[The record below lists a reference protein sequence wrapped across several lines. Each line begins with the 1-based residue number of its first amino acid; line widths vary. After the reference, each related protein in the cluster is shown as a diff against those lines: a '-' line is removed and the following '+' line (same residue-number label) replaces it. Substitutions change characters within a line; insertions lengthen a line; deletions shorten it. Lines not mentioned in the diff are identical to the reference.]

1 MVSRASVLVAASA
14 LLCASTAYGAEI
26 KVMISGG
33 FTAAYRDLTPE
44 FERMTKHTVAT
55 ARGASMGTAPDS
67 IPSRLQRGESVDAL
81 IMVEEAFDGLIKQGK
96 VVGGSRVD
104 LARSKI
110 GMAVR
115 AGAPKPDI
123 SSVDAFKRT
132 LLDAKSV
139 AYSDSASGVYISTVL
154 FPRLGITDQ
163 MMGKSKRLPGE
174 SIGASVAR
182 GDAELGFL
190 PISELLPVQGI
201 DYVGPLPPEIQK
213 VTIYSA
219 GIAVGAKEPDAA
231 RALLEFLA
239 SPAAAAAITR
249 SGLEPAA
256 AK

>member
-1 MVSRASVLVAASA
+1 MVSRACVLVVASA
-14 LLCASTAYGAEI
+14 LLCAGTAYGAEI

-33 FTAAYRDLTPE
+33 FSAAYRDLTSE
-44 FERMTKHTVAT
+44 FERMTKHTVVT
-55 ARGASMGTAPDS
+55 ARGASMGSTPDS
-67 IPSRLQRGESVDAL
+67 IPSRLQRGEPVDAL
-81 IMVEEAFDGLIKQGK
+81 IMVEEALDGLIKQGK

-115 AGAPKPDI
+115 AGAPRPDI
-123 SSVDAFKRT
+123 GSVDAFKRA
-132 LLDAKSV
+132 LLEAKSV

-163 MMGKSKRLPGE
+163 MTGKGKMIAGE
-174 SIGASVAR
+174 SVSAVVAR

-190 PISELLPVQGI
+190 PISELLGARGI

-231 RALLEFLA
+231 RALLTFFA
-239 SPAAAAAITR
+239 SPAAAAAIMK
-249 SGLEPAA
+249 SGLEPVIS
-256 AK
+256 K